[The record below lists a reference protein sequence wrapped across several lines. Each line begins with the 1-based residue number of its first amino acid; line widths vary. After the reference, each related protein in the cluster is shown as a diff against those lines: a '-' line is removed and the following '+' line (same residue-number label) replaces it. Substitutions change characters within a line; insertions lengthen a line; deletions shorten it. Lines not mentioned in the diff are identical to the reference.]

1 MELTT
6 GMDAGLFEDYQ
17 RELES
22 LETFRERYRHLYP
35 FAGLDR
41 DDPDVQRLLEAL
53 AFFTA
58 RTRRAGEHAMAGYE
72 RRALEQVFP
81 HLCTPL
87 PSMALLTVEG
97 AERMVESRTLPAGT
111 EVEVSARPDGRARA
125 GETPAVLYRTA
136 RELVVRPFDLD
147 RSRIELSRLG
157 DDGWELVVPI
167 RSATPR
173 VEAVGAVE
181 LHIDPHGDLLAAL
194 RLHHALARHTGE
206 VRYAFPGTRQAER
219 SARRVGFGHGPEA
232 GDPFAGPL
240 ERFRELLHFPLG
252 ALVVRVP
259 VDQTPAEWQRLE
271 LRFRLGPA
279 WPRELGVAPG
289 ALLLHAAPLVNLRR
303 ELADPAP
310 LDGTKARV
318 LVAHPE
324 PALELR
330 PRELLGVYRSSPSG
344 LTPLMPEALAAGDAD
359 WYAVETSGRNASRQ
373 VWLDVHAPDAFE
385 ARAAVVVDAE
395 WYQPGAGRL
404 LRGPLEARLT
414 ARHLEGPR
422 WRVVTPVEDAAESPL
437 AGRRERLG
445 RLLALAGQADLDG
458 PGLTFLL
465 EMLGAAD
472 RELFARVARA
482 IAGVTIDRQPDAT
495 CPSGVR
501 TTLEVRLRRLPLA
514 LVPAADL
521 ILSRLPALLAAWAG
535 DDPPVVRVRI
545 EGDEED
551 IVTIYRD
558 EGTIHG

>member
-1 MELTT
+1 MEQAT
-6 GMDAGLFEDYQ
+6 GMEAGLFEDYQ
-17 RELES
+17 RELEM

-58 RTRRAGEHAMAGYE
+58 RTRRAGDHALAGYE

-111 EVEVSARPDGRARA
+111 EVEVSARAEGRARPD
-125 GETPAVLYRTA
+125 ETVSILYRTA

-181 LHIDPHGDLLAAL
+181 LSIDPHGDLLAAL
-194 RLHHALARHTGE
+194 RLHHALARHIE
-206 VRYAFPGTRQAER
+206 DVRYSFPGTRQAER
-219 SARRVGFGHGPEA
+219 RARHVGFAPGPSEA
-232 GDPFAGPL
+232 DAFAGPL

-271 LRFRLGPA
+271 LRFRLGPT
-279 WPRELGVAPG
+279 WPRELGVPPG
-289 ALLLHAAPLVNLRR
+289 AFLLHAAPLVNLRR

-310 LDGTKARV
+310 LDGTKARI

-330 PRELLGVYRSSPSG
+330 PRELLGVYRSSASG
-344 LTPLMPEALAAGDAD
+344 LTPLLPEALAAGDAD
-359 WYAVETSGRNASRQ
+359 WYAVETSGRHTGRQ

-404 LRGPLEARLT
+404 LRGPLQARLT

-422 WRVVTPVEDAAESPL
+422 WRVVTPVEDAAESPR

-445 RLLALAGQADLDG
+445 RLLALAGQSDLDG
-458 PGLTFLL
+458 SGLAFLL

-472 RELFARVARA
+472 RELFQRVARA

-495 CPSGVR
+495 CPSGIR
-501 TTLEVRLRRLPLA
+501 TTLEVQLRRLPLA

-521 ILSRLPALLAAWAG
+521 ILSRLPALLAAWSG
-535 DDPPVVRVRI
+535 DDPPVVRVRL

-551 IVTIYRD
+551 IVTTYRD
-558 EGTIHG
+558 EGIIHG

>member
-1 MELTT
+1 MEQAT

-17 RELES
+17 RELEA

-58 RTRRAGEHAMAGYE
+58 RTRRAGDHALAGYE

-111 EVEVSARPDGRARA
+111 EVEVSARP
-125 GETPAVLYRTA
+125 ETRGGVTQAVLYRTA

-181 LHIDPHGDLLAAL
+181 LSIDPHGDLLAAL
-194 RLHHALARHTGE
+194 RLHHALARHVE
-206 VRYAFPGTRQAER
+206 DVRYSFPGTRQAER
-219 SARRVGFGHGPEA
+219 RARRVTFAPGP
-232 GDPFAGPL
+232 GDADAFAGPL

-271 LRFRLGPA
+271 LRFRLAPT
-279 WPRELGVAPG
+279 WPRELGVPPG
-289 ALLLHAAPLVNLRR
+289 AFLLHAAPLVNLRR

-310 LDGTKARV
+310 LDGTKARI

-330 PRELLGVYRSSPSG
+330 PRELLGVYRSSASG
-344 LTPLMPEALAAGDAD
+344 LTPLLPEALAAGDSD
-359 WYAVETSGRNASRQ
+359 WYAVETSGRHTGRQ

-404 LRGPLEARLT
+404 LRGPLQARLT

-445 RLLALAGQADLDG
+445 RLLALAGQSDLDG
-458 PGLTFLL
+458 PGLAFLL

-472 RELFARVARA
+472 RELFQRVARA

-495 CPSGVR
+495 CPSGIR
-501 TTLEVRLRRLPLA
+501 TTLEVQLRRLPLA

-521 ILSRLPALLAAWAG
+521 LLSRLPALLAAWTG
-535 DDPPVVRVRI
+535 DDPPVVRVRL

-551 IVTIYRD
+551 IVTTYRD
-558 EGTIHG
+558 EGTIDD

>member
-1 MELTT
+1 MEPAT
-6 GMDAGLFEDYQ
+6 GIDAGLFEDYQ
-17 RELES
+17 RELEA

-41 DDPDVQRLLEAL
+41 DDPDVQRLIESL

-58 RTRRAGEHAMAGYE
+58 RTRRAGEHALAGYE

-87 PSMALLTVEG
+87 PSMALLTALG
-97 AERMVESRTLPAGT
+97 AERMVEARTLPAGT
-111 EVEVSARPDGRARA
+111 EVAVSPRAHGRAGT
-125 GETPAVLYRTA
+125 GEAHAVLYRTT

-147 RSRIELSRLG
+147 RSRIEMSRLG

-173 VEAVGAVE
+173 VEAVGAIE

-194 RLHHALARHTGE
+194 RLHHALAHNLDGA
-206 VRYAFPGTRQAER
+206 RYSFPDTRQPER
-219 SARRVGFGHGPEA
+219 LVRRVAFAAAPGEA
-232 GDPFAGPL
+232 DAFAGPL
-240 ERFRELLHFPLG
+240 ERFRELLHFPQG

-259 VDQTPAEWQRLE
+259 VEQTPAEWQRLE
-271 LRFRLGPA
+271 LRFRLGA
-279 WPRELGVAPG
+279 GWPRELGVPPG
-289 ALLLHAAPLVNLRR
+289 AFLLHAVPLVNLRR

-310 LDGTKARV
+310 LDGTKARI

-324 PALELR
+324 PALELC
-330 PRELLGVYRSSPSG
+330 PRELLGVYRSSPTG
-344 LTPLMPEALAAGDAD
+344 LTPLLPEALAAGDAD
-359 WYAVETSGRNASRQ
+359 WYAVETSGRHTGRQ

-395 WYQPGAGRL
+395 WYQPSAGRL
-404 LRGPLEARLT
+404 LRGPLDARLT
-414 ARHLEGPR
+414 ARHLEAAR
-422 WRVVTPVEDAAESPL
+422 WRVVTPVEDAVESPL

-445 RLLALAGQADLDG
+445 RLLALAGQSDLDA
-458 PGLTFLL
+458 PALAFLL

-472 RELFARVARA
+472 RELFQRVARA
-482 IAGVTIDRQPDAT
+482 IADVTTERQPDASS
-495 CPSGVR
+495 PSGVR
-501 TTLEVRLRRLPLA
+501 TTISLRLQRLPLA

-521 ILSRLPALLAAWAG
+521 LLSRLPALLAAWTG
-535 DDPPVVRVRI
+535 DEPPIVRVRL

-551 IVTIYRD
+551 TVTTYRD
-558 EGTIHG
+558 EEATHD